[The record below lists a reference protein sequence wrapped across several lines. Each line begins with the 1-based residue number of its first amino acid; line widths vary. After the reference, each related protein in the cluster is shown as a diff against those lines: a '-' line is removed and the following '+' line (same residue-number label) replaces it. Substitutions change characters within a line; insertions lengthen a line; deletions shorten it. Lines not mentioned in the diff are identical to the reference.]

1 MLIFYCVNLY
11 VTGEISL
18 DLAKGVG
25 TTVIGFIILN
35 TYCGL

>member
-1 MLIFYCVNLY
+1 MLIFYCANLC

-25 TTVIGFIILN
+25 TTVIGFFILN
-35 TYCGL
+35 TYGGL